1 LSGAEDRVIAAR
13 VNSEGRILL
22 TLDLDFDNTLES
34 SCCDWR
40 SRTRLPLWPMRPGL
54 QQLWAS
60 GARLVSCWIDKKI
73 TSAFAPAVE
82 LSETLVDFPGVI

>member
-1 LSGAEDRVIAAR
+1 MKFKTDENPPLESSAVLREHGFDAETVWDEDLSGAEDRVIAAR

-40 SRTRLPLWPMRPGL
+40 IGTRLPLWPTWPGL
-54 QQLWAS
+54 QS
-60 GARLVSCWIDKKI
+60 FG
-73 TSAFAPAVE
+73 PAE
-82 LSETLVDFPGVI
+82 PD